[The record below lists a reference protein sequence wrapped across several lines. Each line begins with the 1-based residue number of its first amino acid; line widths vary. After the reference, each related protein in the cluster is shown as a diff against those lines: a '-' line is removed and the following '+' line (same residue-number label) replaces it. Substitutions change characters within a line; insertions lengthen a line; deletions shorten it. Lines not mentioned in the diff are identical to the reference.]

1 MPATAL
7 TATQVGHKT
16 PVALPTPASGTAMDA
31 TNGNTIPNGGSTLL
45 LIYNSGATTR
55 TVTISFNATV
65 DGQAV
70 TSLGPFDLAATT
82 EYALM
87 LGAPAHYGNPT
98 LVTANNA
105 EVKVRVLQV
114 S

>member
-16 PVALPTPASGTAMDA
+16 PVALPAAASGTAMDA

-45 LIYNSGATTR
+45 LLYNSGASAR
-55 TVTISFNATV
+55 TVTVTVTTLV
-65 DGQAV
+65 DGQTV
-70 TSLGPFDLAATT
+70 TSLGPFNLAATT

-87 LGAPAHYGNPT
+87 LGSPGIYGNPT
-98 LVTANNA
+98 TVTANNA
-105 EVKVRVLQV
+105 EVKARILQV